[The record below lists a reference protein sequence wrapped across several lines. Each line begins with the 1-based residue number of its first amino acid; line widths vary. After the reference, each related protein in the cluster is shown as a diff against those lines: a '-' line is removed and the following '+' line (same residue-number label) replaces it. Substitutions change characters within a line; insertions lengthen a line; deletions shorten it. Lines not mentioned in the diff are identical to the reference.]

1 MSEVYKVEFYD
12 RQDGDGIGAILDH
25 GRAVEL
31 EGTGYVKLPG
41 GYLQPRTDRWHQTPE
56 EAWKSAAV
64 RLDARIARLTQQR
77 DRWQEGRA

>member
-12 RQDGDGIGAILDH
+12 RLDADGIGAILDH
-25 GRAVEL
+25 GQAIEVD
-31 EGTGYVKLPG
+31 GTAYVKLPG